1 MHAPVK
7 PLRPAVLFRD
17 VREEDLPL
25 LFGLRRDL
33 ALQSL
38 LLTVPDA
45 LDDQS
50 LRGWIARRQ
59 QDPGGLFRAVEEV
72 STGQAVGYAQISQV
86 HRRNGVGYAG
96 IALVADVRGRGL
108 GQATLAKLIR
118 VSREELGLNKLLS
131 EVRIDNFAALKY
143 NLLLG
148 FQIVGTLKSHFA
160 DSDGVRHDVLFLERL
175 LDDV

>member
-7 PLRPAVLFRD
+7 PAPPAVVFRD
-17 VREEDLPL
+17 VREEDLPI
-25 LFGLRRDL
+25 LFGLRRDI

-38 LLTVPDA
+38 LLTVPEA
-45 LDDQS
+45 LDDAA
-50 LRGWIARRQ
+50 LRAWVARRQ
-59 QDPGGLFRAVEEV
+59 EDPGGMFRVVEEV

-86 HRRNGVGYAG
+86 HRRNRVGYAG

-108 GQATLAKLIR
+108 GQVTLAKLIR
-118 VSREELGLNKLLS
+118 VSRDELGLIKLMS
-131 EVRIDNFAALKY
+131 EVRADNFAALRY

-148 FQIVGTLKSHFA
+148 FSVVGTLRKHFT
-160 DSDGVRHDVLFLERL
+160 DSRDVLHDVLLLERL